1 MKTEETSII
10 SCAPPQMT
18 PDVTI
23 SESIVSWQLK
33 QCVTIQIGNSH
44 GGDGCDRQTTGAALP
59 TLGFQSTPI
68 DI

>member
-1 MKTEETSII
+1 
-10 SCAPPQMT
+10 MT
-18 PDVTI
+18 PDVTN

-44 GGDGCDRQTTGAALP
+44 GGDGFDRQTTGAALP
-59 TLGFQSTPI
+59 QLGFQSTPI